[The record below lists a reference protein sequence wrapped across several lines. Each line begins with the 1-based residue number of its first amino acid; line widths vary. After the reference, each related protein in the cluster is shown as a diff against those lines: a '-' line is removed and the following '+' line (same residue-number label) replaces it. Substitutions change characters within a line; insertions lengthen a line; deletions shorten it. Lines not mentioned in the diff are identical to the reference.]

1 MDLYKKAEQLLNSYV
16 AMKVE
21 IENSMLEIREI
32 EADNDIKSINLD
44 EKSSKTNRV
53 NKEVENKVINKP
65 DRIRYYN
72 YIINKNEVIIEKIE
86 NSTKV
91 LTQLEKDV
99 IELKYFNN
107 PILNRK
113 DISSKIQLTP
123 AAIDKIK
130 IRAIQKM
137 MRFL

>member
-16 AMKVE
+16 EMSVE
-21 IENSMLEIREI
+21 IENSILEIREI

-53 NKEVENKVINKP
+53 NKEVENKVINKS

-99 IELKYFNN
+99 VELKYFNN

-113 DISSKIQLTP
+113 EISSKIQLTP

-130 IRAIQKM
+130 IRSIQKM
-137 MRFL
+137 MKLL